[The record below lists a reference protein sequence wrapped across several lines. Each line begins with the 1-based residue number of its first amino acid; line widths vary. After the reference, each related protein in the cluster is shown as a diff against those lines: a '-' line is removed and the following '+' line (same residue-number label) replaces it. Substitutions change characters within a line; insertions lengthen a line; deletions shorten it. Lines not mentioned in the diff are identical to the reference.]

1 MSDQAMFLYSMKKSA
16 KIGRFSFLGNT
27 YQGQKQ
33 GCKDFKI
40 P

>member
-1 MSDQAMFLYSMKKSA
+1 MSDQAMFLYFMKKSA

-27 YQGQKQ
+27 FQGQKQ
-33 GCKDFKI
+33 DCKNFKV